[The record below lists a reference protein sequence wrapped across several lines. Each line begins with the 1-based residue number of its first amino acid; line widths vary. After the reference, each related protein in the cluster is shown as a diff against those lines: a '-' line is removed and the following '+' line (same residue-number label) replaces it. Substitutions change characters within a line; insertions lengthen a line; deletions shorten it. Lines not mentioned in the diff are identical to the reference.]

1 MSSVVWDDDV
11 CHKRKSS
18 YEEYKKEVQER
29 ERRYQEII
37 RETLEKYHSMI
48 DKAKL
53 KQQIRAGVMQVLK
66 EAMKREIPHFD
77 LSESIRNAIKEPF
90 YQHGVKSIFV
100 SIFTNYH
107 FDEELISA
115 INKLTLSI
123 VSVARGHFKD
133 TVDLMALILLEIPE
147 DDKKMDEI
155 LYEEVKLAEVSIEY
169 DAEIRKQYNKYPL
182 KVLRIYDVDVIIY

>member
-1 MSSVVWDDDV
+1 MSCEWAYRSYRSFGEEMEE
-11 CHKRKSS
+11 KERK
-18 YEEYKKEVQER
+18 YR
-29 ERRYQEII
+29 EII

-53 KQQIRAGVMQVLK
+53 KQQIETDVMQVMK

-77 LSESIRNAIKEPF
+77 LSESIRDAIKEPF
-90 YQHGVKSIFV
+90 YKNGVESIFV

-123 VSVARGHFKD
+123 ISVARGHFKD
-133 TVDLMALILLEIPE
+133 TVDLMALIPLEIPE
-147 DDKKMDEI
+147 DEKMDEI
-155 LYEEVKLAEVSIEY
+155 LFEEVKLAKVSVEY

-182 KVLRIYDVDVIIY
+182 KVLRIYDVNATLY